1 MPLAIP
7 PFRRRLGASLALGVA
22 GWLVLAPAAGVAHA
36 EPTVV
41 PLGVAKE
48 FSVLAGST
56 ITNTG
61 PSTVNRSIG
70 LFPGT
75 DITGAGSLVVGGTT
89 HAGDQRAR
97 TAKSDLTTA
106 YNNAAGQTPRIA
118 ADSELAG
125 ETLVG
130 GIYRRPAA
138 MALNGALTLDGQNDP
153 DSVWVFQAG
162 STLTAGSGSSIVLV
176 RGADACNVF
185 WQVGSSA
192 TIGTTTRFVGTIM
205 ADQSITM
212 QTGAR
217 LRGRALARIGAVT
230 LDTNVITSPQCDD
243 DDTDGG
249 GDGGTDGGGGDGGSD
264 GGGDGGSDGG
274 GDGGSD
280 GGDNGG
286 DGGTDS
292 GGDNG
297 GDGGTDSGGDNG
309 GDGGNGGGNGGD
321 NGGDGGT
328 DGGGEDNGGNGGGDS
343 SGGDGG
349 GQIANPPSGGVPTGE
364 AADAAGGQPAT
375 LVLTT
380 ALAGALA
387 LAGTAVLR
395 RRRSW

>member
-1 MPLAIP
+1 MTGAPMPLALP

-249 GDGGTDGGGGDGGSD
+249 GDGGTDGGG
-264 GGGDGGSDGG
+264 DGGSDGG

-286 DGGTDS
+286 DGGSD

-297 GDGGTDSGGDNG
+297 GDGGGDN
-309 GDGGNGGGNGGD
+309 GGNGGG
-321 NGGDGGT
+321 
-328 DGGGEDNGGNGGGDS
+328 DNGGNGGGDS